1 MSGKY
6 PVPEEKKIHDILVM
20 LYGNDVT
27 LDSCDSTPIESDKN
41 MLAVFIDD
49 EGVPSTACACNYNF
63 VAFAGSAL
71 TRIPV
76 GGAEDAAESGDFSEM
91 MLSNLYEVM
100 NICSRMFMTDTSP
113 HVKLDKVY
121 KTFDEAPDDV
131 KNLFKDVEERIDFD
145 VSIPGYGNGALTF
158 MCS

>member
-1 MSGKY
+1 MPGIY
-6 PVPEEKKIHDILVM
+6 PVPEEKNIHDTLAM

-27 LDSCDSTPIESDKN
+27 LDSCEATPIENEKN
-41 MLAVFIDD
+41 MIAVFINDD
-49 EGVPSTACACNYNF
+49 GEPSTACSCNYNF

-76 GGAEDAAESGDFSEM
+76 GGAEDAAESGDFSDM

-113 HVKLDKVY
+113 HIKLDKVY
-121 KTFDEAPDDV
+121 KSFDEAPDDV
-131 KNLFKDVEERIDFD
+131 RDAFKDVQERIDFD
-145 VSIPGYGNGALTF
+145 VEIPGYGNGAITF
-158 MCS
+158 MCA

>member
-1 MSGKY
+1 MPGKY
-6 PVPEEKKIHDILVM
+6 PVPDEKKIHDILAM

-27 LDSCDSTPIESDKN
+27 LDTCDSVSIANDKN

-49 EGVPSTACACNYNF
+49 EGTPSTACACNHNF

-71 TRIPV
+71 TKIPV
-76 GGAEDAAESGDFSEM
+76 GGAEDAAETGDFSEM

-121 KTFDEAPDDV
+121 KTFDEAPDNVRD
-131 KNLFKDVEERIDFD
+131 LFQDAEERIDFD
-145 VSIPGYGNGALTF
+145 VSIPGYGNGAVSFLCT
-158 MCS
+158 